1 MNQAVRRFVKACDVY
16 GRTTIWRDKKK
27 GLLKPLPLPDRIWSE
42 ISMDFITDLPPSKD
56 TGATIL
62 LVIIDRFAKGTI
74 LILMHVNEWSAEGT
88 AKAFLR
94 WYVPHH

>member
-16 GRTTIWRDKKK
+16 GRTIIWRDKKK

-42 ISMDFITDLPPSKD
+42 ISMDFITDLPPSRD
-56 TGATIL
+56 IGATIL
-62 LVIIDRFAKGTI
+62 LMIINRFRKGTI
-74 LILMHVNEWSAEGT
+74 LILMYTNEWSAEGT

-94 WYVPHH
+94 WYVPHY